1 MRLLRSTVAR
11 AALLGVSFALA
22 TPAVPLIHPALARSA
37 PDSFADLA
45 ARLLPAVVNVSS
57 TQTIT
62 AKNGPGAG
70 PEMPMFPPGSPFEQF
85 FKDFLNRNH
94 GGQGGP
100 GGGNGGSDNA
110 PAPRRA
116 TGR

>member
-11 AALLGVSFALA
+11 AALLGVSFAMIAPLPVA
-22 TPAVPLIHPALARSA
+22 PLVQPAAARSA

-45 ARLLPAVVNVSS
+45 AKLLPAVVNVSS

-62 AKNGPGAG
+62 AKNGGPGAG
-70 PEMPMFPPGSPFEQF
+70 PEIPMFPPGSPFEQF

-94 GGQGGP
+94 QGQGG
-100 GGGNGGSDNA
+100 A
-110 PAPRRA
+110 
-116 TGR
+116 